1 MWKWVSM
8 CRGFSVAP
16 VVAASVACAGAGEI
30 QLAGCACSR
39 GGGGAWPLA
48 PVAESIPPAPLPM
61 GQPSLWRGPVMPFV
75 DPGPASPP
83 PGTLGRTYEL
93 PTRLVPSDKHP
104 RTAMLNVRVTAE
116 DVIVSHTNE
125 FREEDDVKGFQ
136 DEADPSLWHFETK
149 PLLPGIPHVYKVEA
163 VNGGVATDVRYVRL
177 LRGRIIDL
185 TF

>member
-1 MWKWVSM
+1 MRKRLSM
-8 CRGFSVAP
+8 SLGFPVASA
-16 VVAASVACAGAGEI
+16 VAAAYVAWAGAAEI

-39 GGGGAWPLA
+39 GGGGVWPLL
-48 PVAESIPPAPLPM
+48 PVAEPVPPVPL
-61 GQPSLWRGPVMPFV
+61 GQPPYHGGPAMPFV

-93 PTRLVPSDKHP
+93 PTRLAPSDKHP

-136 DEADPSLWHFETK
+136 DEADPTLWHFETK

-163 VNGGVATDVRYVRL
+163 VNGGVTTDVRYVRL